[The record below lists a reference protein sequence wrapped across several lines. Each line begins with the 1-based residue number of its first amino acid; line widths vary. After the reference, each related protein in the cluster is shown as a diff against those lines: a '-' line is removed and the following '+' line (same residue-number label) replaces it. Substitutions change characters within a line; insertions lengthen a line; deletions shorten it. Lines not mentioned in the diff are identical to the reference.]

1 MEATFSTL
9 IMSLGSSALIGL
21 GLSPNPNDGK
31 IEKDLK
37 MAEFNIDLLKILE
50 KKTNGNLSKEEHEF
64 LSKII
69 ADLQMQFVSL
79 KK

>member
-1 MEATFSTL
+1 MKADFSTL

-21 GLSPNPNDGK
+21 GLTENPTTGQ

-50 KKTNGNLSKEEHEF
+50 TKTSGNLTKEETEF
-64 LSKII
+64 LKNIL
-69 ADLQMQFVSL
+69 ADLQLQYVNA
-79 KK
+79 K